1 MFLSSP
7 SVWLN
12 FILMSE
18 PWWMYP
24 KGSVIVTLVLN
35 LETEEPVNKLVIP
48 EPVTSVVS
56 WFTLILLET
65 KLWLDSIGFSIATFD
80 SPNVSVSI
88 GVNVNWVLGVSFTVI
103 LPFAVVED
111 RLFSSDEI
119 MFESKLVAELKLNA
133 WDPPKFSASNGKALP
148 VHDSV

>member
-1 MFLSSP
+1 MFLSPP

-48 EPVTSVVS
+48 KPVMSVVG

-88 GVNVNWVLGVSFTVI
+88 GVNVNWVLGVSFTI
-103 LPFAVVED
+103 IFPFVVVKD
-111 RLFSSDEI
+111 KLFSSEEI
-119 MFESKLVAELKLNA
+119 ILELKLVSELKRNVS
-133 WDPPKFSASNGKALP
+133 DPP
-148 VHDSV
+148 